1 MPVRH
6 APKHVLSQ
14 EAQRYD
20 DERSESLRNAAQKG
34 DPARGRYQIP
44 EATLRRLK
52 TAKNRQKRLAYT
64 LARFGCIPWPVK
76 IYKITSILCI
86 NPLTRKRK

>member
-6 APKHVLSQ
+6 APKHALRE

-20 DERSESLRNAAQKG
+20 GERSESLKNAAQRG
-34 DPARGRYQIP
+34 DRTLGRYPIP
-44 EATLRRLK
+44 EATPRSLK

-64 LARFGCIPWPVK
+64 LARFGCIPWPLK

-86 NPLTRKRK
+86 SPMTRKRE